1 MLSKHKSKFLF
12 GAGLLFLLAAGFLV
26 WWQFFSVRSLA
37 DDTMGAIANG
47 EFRWRSLG
55 GTPTLISTGVH
66 VPKGIVMTR
75 HLVVET
81 GVSETSQASDAIEQ
95 RVYELPRGV
104 VEYEHLRTEDME
116 SYYWDYHRLSRSA
129 YREEKENWADY
140 QSYEEFVSFWKSVYE
155 DKPGFRRN
163 SKLNRLEYKR
173 KVSEKRFVYRVRTT
187 DRIVQLK
194 LVFAKTGSE
203 WSLIASFVKAI

>member
-1 MLSKHKSKFLF
+1 MLSKHRSKFFL
-12 GAGLLFLLAAGFLV
+12 GAGLLFFLAAGFLV

-55 GTPTLISTGVH
+55 GKPTLISTGAD
-66 VPKGIVMTR
+66 VPKGIVVTR

-104 VEYEHLRTEDME
+104 VEYKHLRTEEMQ
-116 SYYWDYHRLSRSA
+116 SYYWNYRRIGRSV
-129 YREEKENWADY
+129 YREEKEQIGY
-140 QSYEEFVSFWKSVYE
+140 QSYEEFVSLRKSVYE
-155 DKPGFRRN
+155 DNPGFRRN
-163 SKLNRLEYKR
+163 AKLSRLEYKS
-173 KVSEKRFVYRVRTT
+173 KVSEKRFIYRVQTT

-203 WSLIASFVKAI
+203 WRLIASFVEAI